1 MIAYIACPYSS
12 PYENVRRLRFEA
24 ANRCAGALMARGEVV
39 FSPISHTH
47 PIAEQCELP
56 KGWEYW
62 NKYDRAML
70 SQCVKV
76 YVLTIDGWMESVG
89 VAAELKIANEL
100 GLPVEYITEDG
111 EIWQEP

>member
-1 MIAYIACPYSS
+1 
-12 PYENVRRLRFEA
+12 
-24 ANRCAGALMARGEVV
+24 MARGEVV

>member
-1 MIAYIACPYSS
+1 
-12 PYENVRRLRFEA
+12 
-24 ANRCAGALMARGEVV
+24 MARGEVV
-39 FSPISHTH
+39 FSPFSHTL